1 MAVQSPG
8 THLAPLEKGSKQQ
21 RRAAGSLLLK
31 LLLAW
36 IRRKTASGSKGGG
49 EQGIWGEKSA
59 ERNNLHAG
67 MLHAEDGWVLCRGL
81 CVCFPWDWE
90 AFSMGVLS
98 PSWALQREG
107 AVELITTDD
116 GCRRFSLLV
125 LMDAEV
131 NLFEGLLVPRLVID
145 ELV

>member
-1 MAVQSPG
+1 
-8 THLAPLEKGSKQQ
+8 
-21 RRAAGSLLLK
+21 
-31 LLLAW
+31 
-36 IRRKTASGSKGGG
+36 
-49 EQGIWGEKSA
+49 
-59 ERNNLHAG
+59 
-67 MLHAEDGWVLCRGL
+67 
-81 CVCFPWDWE
+81 
-90 AFSMGVLS
+90 MGVLS

-116 GCRRFSLLV
+116 GCGRFSLPV